1 MPLDYQSPHPT
12 RSTARRSAWAVRSD
26 LWLSAAVVSVILV
39 FWFSWLALSGG
50 GTREPRN
57 RATCVSNLTTI
68 GQAIRQYAAAHGDL
82 LPPSLYTL
90 AVDQA
95 LHPAIF
101 VCPSGNAEQISATT
115 MPVDDAGRAAF
126 DSRTHP
132 QYRGYD
138 YAVPSATPWFSS
150 RLQPQ
155 TVLVLDTAYNHDS
168 DGMNV
173 LYADGTVGWIA
184 GRDPRK
190 PGQAAQLDADF
201 AAGVWPL
208 LVR

>member
-1 MPLDYQSPHPT
+1 MPLDYHAPQA
-12 RSTARRSAWAVRSD
+12 RNSTAHRFGWAVRSD
-26 LWLSAAVVSVILV
+26 LWLSAAVVSAIFAVGF
-39 FWFSWLALSGG
+39 FWLTLSGG

-82 LPPSLYTL
+82 LPHSLYVL
-90 AVDQA
+90 AVDQS
-95 LHPAIF
+95 LRPATF

-126 DSRTHP
+126 ESRSHP

-138 YAVPSATPWFSS
+138 YAVPSATPWFFS
-150 RLQPQ
+150 RLQPR

-173 LYADGTVGWIA
+173 LYADGTVGWVSD
-184 GRDPRK
+184 RDPRK
-190 PGQAAQLDADF
+190 PGQAARLDADF